1 MASATART
9 TITDRVMIL
18 VYNLLYTI
26 ARRGDDS
33 FKHFL
38 KKTYKENLKTRM
50 ERIPGSRCK
59 RTMDAE
65 KLLDEAVDDKCQ
77 GGKFFK

>member
-1 MASATART
+1 
-9 TITDRVMIL
+9 
-18 VYNLLYTI
+18 
-26 ARRGDDS
+26 
-33 FKHFL
+33 
-38 KKTYKENLKTRM
+38 M